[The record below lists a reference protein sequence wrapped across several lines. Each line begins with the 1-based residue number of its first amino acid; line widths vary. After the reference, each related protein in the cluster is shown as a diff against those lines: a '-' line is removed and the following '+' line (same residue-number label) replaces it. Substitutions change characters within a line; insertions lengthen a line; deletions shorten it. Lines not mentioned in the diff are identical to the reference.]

1 MRIFI
6 VEDEKVIQ
14 HELAQLLSRY
24 GYECKW
30 SDNFEHIVSEVI
42 EYAPELVLLDINLPY
57 MDGFQICRKIRAS
70 SDVPIIILTSR
81 NTDYDEVM
89 SLNLGADDFISKP
102 YNSLVLLA
110 RIQRVLKRTYER
122 EKSITIEHRG
132 LILNLSNASMTYNDE
147 DVALT
152 KNEFNILRLLVMNK
166 GKVIPRDAIIEE
178 LWQNEQFV
186 DENTLNVNIVR
197 LRKKLSNLGL
207 EDYLVTKRGMG
218 YMV

>member
-57 MDGFQICRKIRAS
+57 MDGFQICRKIRES

-152 KNEFNILRLLVMNK
+152 KNECNILRLVVRNK

>member
-57 MDGFQICRKIRAS
+57 MDGFQICRKIRES

-102 YNSLVLLA
+102 YNSLVLLT

>member
-70 SDVPIIILTSR
+70 SDVPIIILTSW

>member
-6 VEDEKVIQ
+6 IEDEKVIQ

-24 GYECKW
+24 GYESKW

-42 EYAPELVLLDINLPY
+42 EYAPDLVLLDINLPY
-57 MDGFQICRKIRAS
+57 MDGFQICRKIRES
-70 SDVPIIILTSR
+70 SNVPIIILTSR

-110 RIQRVLKRTYER
+110 RIQGVLKRTYER
-122 EKSITIEHRG
+122 EKSITIEHKG
-132 LILNLSNASMTYNDE
+132 LILNLSNASMTYNGE

-186 DENTLNVNIVR
+186 DENTLNVNVVR